1 MNMFPEELDGAK
13 VLHFTDKADF
23 GVLEE
28 EGQRDRTI
36 SYLAI
41 AQKSGD
47 PAYYLILCDAAYA
60 VIADHRFPAVEWCKT
75 MAEMRYPDIVWNEME

>member
-1 MNMFPEELDGAK
+1 MFPEELDGAK

-60 VIADHRFPAVEWCKT
+60 VIADHRFPAVAWCKT

>member
-1 MNMFPEELDGAK
+1 MFPEELDGAK

>member
-13 VLHFTDKADF
+13 VLHFTGKADF